1 MSSKIHSEFML
12 PFIESTHSTFELMMN
27 RKVKRKDVYIKKNF
41 VMFGDISGVVG
52 VSGNVCGTSSISLP
66 ADFAVEVIGDLMG
79 EEIEGGIADTVVQ
92 DGVGEIINM
101 IAGGAKTALVGTE
114 DKIEFTLPTIISGRG
129 HELYYR
135 GDSVV
140 VSMIFETE
148 RGEEFALDICTQESG
163 FKAD

>member
-1 MSSKIHSEFML
+1 MAPNVNTNFII

-52 VSGNVCGTSSISLP
+52 VSGKICGTSSVSLP
-66 ADFAVEVIGDLMG
+66 ADFAIEIIGDLMG
-79 EEIEGGIADTVVQ
+79 EEIEGGIADTVIQ

-101 IAGGAKTALVGTE
+101 ISGGAKTALGST
-114 DKIEFTLPTIISGRG
+114 DYKMEFTLPTIISGRG

-135 GDSVV
+135 GDATVI
-140 VSMIFETE
+140 SMIFETE
-148 RGEEFALDICTQESG
+148 RGEQFSLDICSQQNGASVE
-163 FKAD
+163 